1 MRDTE
6 TIWIPLPDGTR
17 LAARL
22 WQPDRDAPVPAI
34 LEYIPYRRRDGT
46 RLRDESMHPH
56 FADAGY
62 ASLRV
67 DIRGYGDSE
76 GTAGDE
82 YSEQETQ
89 DGVDVIAWIA
99 AQPWCDGNV
108 GMFGKSWGAYN
119 SLQVAARRPPA
130 LRAIA
135 PVMGTDDRWLE
146 DIHFYGGCLAT
157 DSFWWGA
164 IMQYLNALPPDPAI
178 VGDRW
183 RDLWLRRLDAMT
195 LWPADWLEHQ
205 RRDGWWRRGSVSED
219 RGAIEVPIHYYGGW
233 ADLYRDT
240 PFRLVE
246 RHAAPA
252 RVTMGPWA
260 HLYPHDG
267 TPGPALDFVGE
278 MIAFWDRHLKRDGSP
293 EGPHRF
299 YLQRPARPTGTRT
312 RQDGTW
318 VALDAWTAPGGL
330 ALPLGDGTLGAG
342 AMTAPRAVRSP
353 QDFGRA
359 GGDMCSFAIPGDLP
373 ADGREEEG
381 GAATFRSAPLDD
393 ALDLLG
399 RPSLSLRLSSDG
411 SQAMVAA
418 LLYAE
423 APDGGQTLISRG
435 FANLAQRNWTEDAVH
450 APEPLVP
457 GDPVD
462 VTVDLH
468 ATGTRLAPGHRLVL
482 HVGSAYWPVLWP
494 VPGRATL
501 TLHRGMLSLPE
512 RTDLTEI
519 APPAAPPPRPAP
531 NVTRM
536 REGALDRS
544 VSTDRATGTV
554 THRTFID
561 GGIMGPAGVTRL
573 DDIGTVQG
581 LVSERIY
588 RIHPDDPL
596 SAEAVM
602 THDGFLER
610 DDWRVRVVAEVR
622 QTATA
627 TAFRVTGRTTSY
639 AGDEVVHDVA
649 WDRTIPRDG
658 M

>member
-22 WQPDRDAPVPAI
+22 WQPDGDAPVPAI

-56 FADAGY
+56 FAAAGY

-76 GTAGDE
+76 GVAGDE
-82 YSEQETQ
+82 YSEQETR

-99 AQPWCDGNV
+99 AQPWCDGTV

-135 PVMGTDDRWLE
+135 PVMGTDDRWRE

-178 VGDRW
+178 VGERW
-183 RDLWLRRLDAMT
+183 RAMWRARLEAMT
-195 LWPADWLEHQ
+195 LWPADWLHHQ
-205 RRDGWWRRGSVSED
+205 RRGAWWRRGSVSED
-219 RGAIEVPIHYYGGW
+219 RDAIQVPIHYWGGW

-240 PFRLVE
+240 PFRLLE
-246 RHAAPA
+246 RHAAPVT
-252 RVTMGPWA
+252 VTMGPWA

-278 MIAFWDRHLKRDGSP
+278 MIRFWDRHLKGDGTTD
-293 EGPHRF
+293 GPHRF
-299 YLQRPARPTGTRT
+299 FLQDPAPPAATRT
-312 RQDGTW
+312 AQPGRW
-318 VALDAWTAPGGL
+318 VALEGWTPPEAL
-330 ALPLGDGTLGAG
+330 SLPLGDGTLGAPP
-342 AMTAPRAVRSP
+342 TAPRTIRTP

-359 GGDMCSFAIPGDLP
+359 GGDMCSFGIPGDLP
-373 ADGREEEG
+373 TDGRAEEG
-381 GAATFRSAPLDD
+381 EATTFRTPPLD
-393 ALDLLG
+393 APLDLLG
-399 RPSLSLRLSSDG
+399 QPTIALRLSSDAP
-411 SQAMVAA
+411 QAMVAA

-423 APDGGQTLISRG
+423 APGGAQTLLSRG
-435 FANLAQRNWTEDAVH
+435 FANLAQRHWTEEAEH

-457 GDPVD
+457 GEPVD
-462 VTVDLH
+462 VTLDLH
-468 ATGTRLAPGHRLVL
+468 ALGMRVPAGHRLVL
-482 HVGSAYWPVLWP
+482 HLGTTYWPILWP
-494 VPGRATL
+494 LPDAATL
-501 TLHRGMLSLPE
+501 TLHEGTLTLPR
-512 RTDLTEI
+512 RTDLCDI
-519 APPAAPPPRPAP
+519 PAPAAPPPRAAPAL
-531 NVTRM
+531 TTLRD
-536 REGALDRS
+536 GALDRS
-544 VSTDRATGTV
+544 VTTDRATGAV

-561 GGIMGPAGVTRL
+561 GGIMGPVGATRL
-573 DDIGTVQG
+573 DDTGTEQH
-581 LVSERIY
+581 LVSERLY

-596 SAEAVM
+596 SAEAAM
-602 THDGFLER
+602 THDGTLGR
-610 DDWRVRVVAEVR
+610 GDWRVRVVTEVR

-627 TAFRVTGRTTSY
+627 SAFRVTGRTTAY
-639 AGDEVVHDVA
+639 EGETVVHDVLY
-649 WDRTIPRDG
+649 DETIPRDG